1 MVNAWSLAAS
11 VLDGTLDED
20 YPIMKKDEIKI
31 ETSAD
36 EGVVN
41 VPNGLEY
48 YDPTHY
54 VDEHGDIHL
63 ATSKDDFKVDN
74 YEHSDAW
81 YDYNRN
87 DPDRENP
94 FTDPKDR
101 ERAFKVTGNS
111 EPDPFT
117 DAFDYSMAGAGVGNT
132 ASAYPSAFT
141 TLSDNDDQMAHHV
154 GFNYDE
160 LKLNIQANSP
170 YNDGYTQDFYKEELK
185 KTMTDSRNK
194 YHEKEILKDVEEYV
208 SRTYNGHYTGSK
220 HEYRNVQTIDLMAS
234 RDLASDFCQ
243 ANILKYGSRYGSK
256 DGRNKKDLLKVIH
269 YAMLLLHFDEHYG
282 KPSMTSGNI
291 DHTMP

>member
-1 MVNAWSLAAS
+1 MVNAWSLAYD
-11 VLDGTLDED
+11 VLNGTMDET
-20 YPIMKKDEIKI
+20 YPIKKDKMTDDIKI
-31 ETSAD
+31 ETSKD

-41 VPNGLEY
+41 IPL
-48 YDPTHY
+48 
-54 VDEHGDIHL
+54 GDSNLDQDI
-63 ATSKDDFKVDN
+63 TIKTDI
-74 YEHSDAW
+74 EHSKYW

-94 FTDPKDR
+94 FTD
-101 ERAFKVTGNS
+101 
-111 EPDPFT
+111 
-117 DAFDYSMAGAGVGNT
+117 AFDYMMGEAVVSGGSTASLDNSNNYCLEDDDCYPYVGSGNT
-132 ASAYPSAFT
+132 DAYLGDYPSSFT

-154 GFNYDE
+154 SLNYDE
-160 LKLNIQANSP
+160 LTLNIEDPIRPQ
-170 YNDGYTQDFYKEELK
+170 EI
-185 KTMTDSRNK
+185 MTDSRNK
-194 YHEKEILKDVEEYV
+194 YHENEILKDVEEYV
-208 SRTYNGHYTGSK
+208 SRTYNGHYTGTK

-291 DHTMP
+291 DHNMP

>member
-41 VPNGLEY
+41 VPS
-48 YDPTHY
+48 
-54 VDEHGDIHL
+54 DINL
-63 ATSKDDFKVDN
+63 DN

-94 FTDPKDR
+94 FTD
-101 ERAFKVTGNS
+101 
-111 EPDPFT
+111 
-117 DAFDYSMAGAGVGNT
+117 AFDYMMAETVVGNGNT
-132 ASAYPSAFT
+132 ASYEYGYPSAFT
-141 TLSDNDDQMAHHV
+141 TLSDNDDSIAHHV
-154 GFNYDE
+154 GLNYEE
-160 LKLNIQANSP
+160 LNLNIQAHSP
-170 YNDGYTQDFYKEELK
+170 YNSGYEQDFYKEELK
-185 KTMTDSRNK
+185 KMTDSRNK

-208 SRTYNGHYTGSK
+208 SRTYNGHYTGNK
-220 HEYRNVQTIDLMAS
+220 HEFRNVQTIDLMAS

-291 DHTMP
+291 DHNMP